1 MEQVE
6 LDHVN
11 MMKELEEEISTLEM
25 RKEAKIKKLEDN
37 KVEMA
42 RKSKEF
48 KIKKRQLDEVRI
60 NVAATKEMLRKRK
73 GINHTTRLEILEEAT
88 EVREKLFWF

>member
-1 MEQVE
+1 MGTTG
-6 LDHVN
+6 
-11 MMKELEEEISTLEM
+11 KGISLLFADT
-25 RKEAKIKKLEDN
+25 
-37 KVEMA
+37 
-42 RKSKEF
+42 EF

-60 NVAATKEMLRKRK
+60 NVAASKEMLRKRK